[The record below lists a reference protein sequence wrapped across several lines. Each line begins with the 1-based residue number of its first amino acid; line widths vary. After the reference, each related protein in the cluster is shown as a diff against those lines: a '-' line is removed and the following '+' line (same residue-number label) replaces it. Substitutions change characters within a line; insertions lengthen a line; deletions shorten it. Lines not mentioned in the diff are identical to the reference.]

1 MKLGSTATDA
11 GNRAFIIILSVYI
24 LVELFTVPVLM
35 SINPRYDFHIYE
47 NALAKTL
54 AGSDPYDIRELGP
67 AFIYPPPALFVI
79 EVFDFLIPA
88 VLRKTVFLI
97 INILILVL
105 IILKIAAYFGLS
117 IRETWFWF
125 PLGFFFAP
133 YFATVQVGQINL
145 VTELGVLIFFVST
158 VPILA
163 ALALALA
170 ITTKLTPL
178 AFLFYSFVTKNGRVI
193 VYSLLALVLIFAAGL
208 LHYGV
213 RVHLTYLDVF
223 KDLLI
228 YFPIAQSSQS
238 FVSKVWMV
246 STPSIYPAL
255 FQRIFMVWLAL
266 LVLSSGYLTAKTKDA
281 APLFIVL
288 GLAITISPNI
298 MWYHHYVFLL
308 LPLFTWMAW
317 RKLDQRLVLWIMT
330 GMTIIQIDYY
340 FLTTGF
346 MIHLLVQFSIL
357 CVIYQQYSGLR
368 QSQSLD
374 NVVTV

>member
-1 MKLGSTATDA
+1 M
-11 GNRAFIIILSVYI
+11 IIILSVYI
-24 LVELFTVPVLM
+24 LVGLSTAQILI
-35 SINPRYDFHIYE
+35 SIKPRYDFHIYE
-47 NALAKTL
+47 NALTKTL
-54 AGSDPYDIRELGP
+54 AASDPYDIRELGP

-79 EVFDFLIPA
+79 EVFDFLIPT
-88 VLRKTVFLI
+88 VLRKIVFLI

-105 IILKIAAYFGLS
+105 IILKLGAYFGYS

-158 VPILA
+158 VPIIA
-163 ALALALA
+163 ALALVLA
-170 ITTKLTPL
+170 IITKLTPL
-178 AFLFYSFVTKNGRVI
+178 AFLFYSLVTKNGRVI
-193 VYSLLALVLIFAAGL
+193 VYSLITLALILAASL
-208 LHYGV
+208 ADYGIN
-213 RVHLTYLDVF
+213 VHLTYFDVF
-223 KDLLI
+223 KHLLV

-246 STPSIYPAL
+246 STPSIHPSL

-266 LVLSSGYLTAKTKDA
+266 LVLSSGYLAAKSRDA
-281 APLFIVL
+281 IPLFIVL
-288 GLAITISPNI
+288 GLTITISPNI

-317 RKLDQRLVLWIMT
+317 QKLDQRLVFWIMT
-330 GMTIIQIDYY
+330 GMLITQIDYY

-346 MIHLLVQFSIL
+346 MIHLFVQFSIL
-357 CVIYQQYSGLR
+357 CVVYQQYSKLR
-368 QSQSLD
+368 LSQSLS
-374 NVVTV
+374 NALTA